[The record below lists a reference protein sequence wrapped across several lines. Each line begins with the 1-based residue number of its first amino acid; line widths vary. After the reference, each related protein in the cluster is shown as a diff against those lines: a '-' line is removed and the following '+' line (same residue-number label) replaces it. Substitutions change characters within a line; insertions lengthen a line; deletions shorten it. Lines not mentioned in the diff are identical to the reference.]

1 MSPSRILYPWL
12 HCLTAWALLG
22 ATTWAAEGV
31 KDAKPPAT
39 TSQNPPTATTAP
51 ASPTAA
57 TTTPETATAVQD
69 EDEEKAAEKKEAE
82 DTVKVARPVGPD
94 LVQVYGWREKVKV
107 GEMSDTMVAKLD
119 TGATTSSLHA
129 EDQQIFERDGKKW
142 VKFVLTDPNEAG
154 AKRYVMEAPLTR
166 TVSIKEPGGESTR
179 RNVVRLNFHIGERN
193 IKAEFTLNNRHNMS
207 CPVLIGRT
215 TIQTLGWVDP
225 SRTYLADDKIF
236 R

>member
-1 MSPSRILYPWL
+1 MSFTRKLNPWVN
-12 HCLTAWALLG
+12 CLCACALLG
-22 ATTWAAEGV
+22 ATSWAVEGV
-31 KDAKPPAT
+31 KDAKPPAAVAE
-39 TSQNPPTATTAP
+39 NPPTTIAP
-51 ASPTAA
+51 VEPSP
-57 TTTPETATAVQD
+57 ATAVPDPAPAVQE

-94 LVQVYGWREKVKV
+94 LVRVYGWREKVKV

-142 VKFVLTDPNEAG
+142 VKFVLKDPNEAG
-154 AKRYVMEAPLTR
+154 AKRYEMEAPLTR
-166 TVSIKEPGGESTR
+166 TVLIKEPGGESIR

-193 IKAEFTLNNRHNMS
+193 IKAEFTLNDRHNMS